1 MLDAALI
8 RPGRIDRKVGILSF
22 VLRLRYCMLFVLQ
35 IYVSP
40 PDDASR
46 KSILELELKK
56 LPHDPNQL
64 DFERLVRL
72 TEGFSGAEVVS
83 VVNDAVLYAIERN
96 EEVISMQCLEH
107 ALSKIVPQITS
118 QMLSFYEKIE
128 AAQFIKG

>member
-1 MLDAALI
+1 M
-8 RPGRIDRKVGILSF
+8 
-22 VLRLRYCMLFVLQ
+22 Q
-35 IYVSP
+35 
-40 PDDASR
+40 
-46 KSILELELKK
+46 
-56 LPHDPNQL
+56 
-64 DFERLVRL
+64 L